1 MQQEII
7 KMNHFLQD
15 AYNDLPD
22 TFHVLLVLIVID
34 YITGVC
40 LALKEK
46 RISSKIGAKG
56 IAAKVLI
63 VCLVALSYIV
73 DTWILDSGDKF
84 SSITILFYCANEIIS
99 IFENVNHFGLPLP
112 KKYKE
117 YLDGLKSKK
126 NT

>member
-1 MQQEII
+1 
-7 KMNHFLQD
+7 MNHFLQD

-99 IFENVNHFGLPLP
+99 ILENVNHFGLPLP
-112 KKYKE
+112 KKFKE

>member
-1 MQQEII
+1 
-7 KMNHFLQD
+7 MNHFLQD

-63 VCLVALSYIV
+63 V
-73 DTWILDSGDKF
+73 
-84 SSITILFYCANEIIS
+84 
-99 IFENVNHFGLPLP
+99 
-112 KKYKE
+112 
-117 YLDGLKSKK
+117 
-126 NT
+126 